1 MVSGYLA
8 HHALRYPGSEVLQSA
23 VDSYMTSFSAAEA
36 ARARA
41 LSRTRA
47 LPDADGFITVTRGGR
62 AGPARLEEANEAM
75 EKQKEK
81 ERTRKDGME
90 DFYRFQVR
98 EKNKERAGELVRAF
112 EEDRRKVEE
121 MRKARRGTF
130 KPM

>member
-1 MVSGYLA
+1 M
-8 HHALRYPGSEVLQSA
+8 E
-23 VDSYMTSFSAAEA
+23 T

-41 LSRTRA
+41 LSGARA
-47 LPDADGFITVTRGGR
+47 LPDAEGFITVTRGGR
-62 AGPARLEEANEAM
+62 AGPARLEDANEAM

-81 ERTRKDGME
+81 ERARREGVE

-98 EKNKERAGELVRAF
+98 EKNKKRAGELVRAF
-112 EEDRRKVEE
+112 EEDRRRVEE

>member
-1 MVSGYLA
+1 M
-8 HHALRYPGSEVLQSA
+8 RYPDVEILQST
-23 VDSYMTSFSAAEA
+23 VDTYMAAFSASEA

-41 LSRTRA
+41 LTRA
-47 LPDADGFITVTRGGR
+47 RSAPDADGFITVTRGGR
-62 AGPARLEEANEAM
+62 AGPARQEEADEAM

-81 ERTRKDGME
+81 ERAKREGME

-112 EEDRRKVEE
+112 EEDRKKVEE
-121 MRKARRGTF
+121 MRRVRSGNF